1 MGQKLAQRAQKSL
14 NKDQV
19 SFKLLMESTF
29 HNSGLQATDGIHNS
43 VLQAADG
50 IHIPQF
56 CPPSYWWN
64 PQFCPPSYW
73 WNPQFCP
80 PSYWWNP
87 LISNFNHRPTG
98 NQCNGSVLYKPAVLS
113 WKYLFFIM
121 IETCI
126 TEYWLKGKV
135 IQQCA
140 YRGNQERQKFRFIKT
155 FFIGV
160 K

>member
-73 WNPQFCP
+73 WNPQFVLRATDGIHSFQISTTDLLGINEVMFWAFQPAGRKISSRPARWRLKDSHFFGVSLCP
-80 PSYWWNP
+80 
-87 LISNFNHRPTG
+87 
-98 NQCNGSVLYKPAVLS
+98 
-113 WKYLFFIM
+113 
-121 IETCI
+121 
-126 TEYWLKGKV
+126 
-135 IQQCA
+135 
-140 YRGNQERQKFRFIKT
+140 IKT
-155 FFIGV
+155 KWLLYWFSHFDDFW
-160 K
+160 